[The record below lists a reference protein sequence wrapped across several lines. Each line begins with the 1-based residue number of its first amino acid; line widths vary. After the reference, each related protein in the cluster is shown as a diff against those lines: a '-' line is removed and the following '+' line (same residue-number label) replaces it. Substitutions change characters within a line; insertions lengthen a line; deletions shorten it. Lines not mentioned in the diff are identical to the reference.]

1 MLAKRPAQT
10 TLIRRLHA
18 GIATDP
24 PGDSMTSTSSLPRRP
39 RWRSLALLA
48 LILAPLLWP
57 LERLAEHYY
66 RNELLSQNRQTLDL
80 YVANLLGTLHRY
92 ETLPQILGDLPGLRA
107 TLANPQDSAAQN
119 NANQLLMNISQQTGA
134 EVIYLMA
141 PNGDTLAASNWDKR
155 DSFVGRNFAFR
166 PYFSNAMAGN
176 LGRFFG
182 LGTTSAKRGYFFA
195 AAVREGN
202 TVIGVLVVKVDLD
215 LTETL
220 WGKTP
225 EQLLVTDH
233 NGVVILTSNPNWR
246 FRATRPLSEEEK
258 QAIVAI
264 QPYPTR
270 DPRPLQ
276 LDDNGWL
283 TQTQHIDETGWS
295 VSILA
300 PKVLVSRPVRTVVAI
315 GGATLLVVMLLLGI
329 MMQRRRHYLDRINFE
344 GKARRDLEV
353 RVVERTADLEGL
365 NRRLRQ
371 EVLEREH
378 AQQELFRAQDEL
390 VQAGKLSALGTMS
403 ASISHELNQPLAA
416 IRSYAENAE
425 VLLDHQRTD
434 DARGNLKLISE
445 LTGRMASIIA
455 HLRAFARRDRHAPES
470 VALQPAL
477 DDALAL
483 LAKRRRAM
491 DVELIRDLPDATLWV
506 QAGETRLRQVLGNLL
521 ANALD
526 ALTEK
531 GPPRKLWISAEHN
544 AEGVNL
550 YIRDNGPGFSREAL
564 EHAREPFFT
573 TKTRTQGLGL
583 GLAICDTLMRALGG
597 ELLFANHPEG
607 GALLTL
613 RMRTG
618 ASGVSLQ
625 PPEDLSA

>member
-1 MLAKRPAQT
+1 M
-10 TLIRRLHA
+10 
-18 GIATDP
+18 
-24 PGDSMTSTSSLPRRP
+24 TSSLPRRP

-66 RNELLSQNRQTLDL
+66 RTELLSQNRQTLDL

-92 ETLPQILGDLPGLRA
+92 EVLPQILGDLPGLRA
-107 TLANPQDSAAQN
+107 TLANPQDKQTQEQ
-119 NANQLLMNISQQTGA
+119 ANLLLMNTARQTGA

-166 PYFSNAMAGN
+166 PYFSNAMAGK

-195 AAVREGN
+195 AAVRDGN

-276 LDDNGWL
+276 LDENGWL
-283 TQTQHIDETGWS
+283 TQTQQIDETGWS
-295 VSILA
+295 VNILA

-315 GGATLLVVMLLLGI
+315 GGATLLVLMLLLGI
-329 MMQRRRHYLDRINFE
+329 LMQRRRHYLDRIHFE
-344 GKARRDLEV
+344 GKARRELEA
-353 RVVERTADLEGL
+353 RVIERTSDLEGL

-416 IRSYAENAE
+416 IRSYAENTE
-425 VLLDHQRTD
+425 ILLDHQRTD

-564 EHAREPFFT
+564 EHAREPSFT

-613 RMRTG
+613 RLRTG

>member
-1 MLAKRPAQT
+1 MTMPAT
-10 TLIRRLHA
+10 
-18 GIATDP
+18 
-24 PGDSMTSTSSLPRRP
+24 LPRRP

-48 LILAPLLWP
+48 LCLAPLLWP
-57 LERLAEHYY
+57 LEHLAERYY
-66 RNELLSQNRQTLDL
+66 RSELAGQNRQTLDL

-92 ETLPQILGDLPGLRA
+92 EVLPQILGDLPALREA
-107 TLANPQDSAAQN
+107 LAGPEQKSRLDT
-119 NANQLLMNISQQTGA
+119 ANRLLRDICAQTGA
-134 EVIYLMA
+134 EVMYLMDTR
-141 PNGDTLAASNWDKR
+141 GQTLAASNWDKH

-166 PYFSNAMAGN
+166 PYFSEAMAGR

-182 LGTTSAKRGYFFA
+182 LGTTSGKRGYFFA
-195 AAVREGN
+195 AAVRDEEKI
-202 TVIGVLVVKVDLD
+202 IGVLVVKVDLD
-215 LTETL
+215 HTESL

-225 EQLLVTDH
+225 EQLLVADH
-233 NGVVILTSNPNWR
+233 NGVVILTSNPAWR
-246 FRATRPLSEEEK
+246 FRATRPLSEAE
-258 QAIVAI
+258 QRSIVAI

-270 DPRPLQ
+270 DPRPLNINQ
-276 LDDNGWL
+276 TAWL
-283 TQTQHIDETGWS
+283 TQTQPIEETGWN
-295 VSILA
+295 VNILA
-300 PKVLVSRPVRTVVAI
+300 PRTLIDRPVRTVLAI
-315 GGATLLVVMLLLGI
+315 GGAALLVLMLLLGL
-329 MMQRRRHYLDRINFE
+329 MMQRRRHYLDRIAFE
-344 GKARRDLEV
+344 AKARRELEG
-353 RVVERTADLEGL
+353 RVAERTSDLEGL

-378 AQQELFRAQDEL
+378 AQQELVRAQDDL

-434 DARGNLKLISE
+434 DARGNLKLINE

-491 DVELIRDLPDATLWV
+491 EVELVRDLPAATLWV
-506 QAGETRLRQVLGNLL
+506 EAGETRLRQVLGNLL

-531 GPPRKLWISAEHN
+531 GPPRKVWLSAE
-544 AEGVNL
+544 ATDEGVNL
-550 YIRDNGPGFSREAL
+550 YIRDNGPGFCLEAL
-564 EHAREPFFT
+564 GRASEPFYT

-583 GLAICDTLMRALGG
+583 GLAICETLMRAFGG
-597 ELLFANHPEG
+597 ELLFANHRDG
-607 GALLTL
+607 GALITL
-613 RMRTG
+613 KLRAG
-618 ASGVSLQ
+618 APGVSLQ
-625 PPEDLSA
+625 PPEDSRA